1 MKEFQYNI
9 SEDGIKEL
17 VKSRF
22 HNDKEIKKNFLKR
35 WIKVII
41 MIVILVFILTRILK
55 YNFIISSIFILGSL
69 LLMILIFPGA
79 KWINCKVATNEYLIH
94 IKPYINKEIFVK
106 FDNEDIEVKKYGAIC
121 RYKLQNCNTLL
132 IDKERI
138 YIKFS
143 DSSMIYI
150 PLNIFETDNEM
161 NEFIKLLK

>member
-9 SEDGIKEL
+9 SENGIKKL
-17 VKSRF
+17 VKARF
-22 HNDKEIKKNFLKR
+22 NNDKEIKNNFLKR

-41 MIVILVFILTRILK
+41 MIVIVVFILTRILK

-79 KWINCKVATNEYLIH
+79 KWMNCKVATNEYLIH

-106 FDNEDIEVKKYGAIC
+106 FDNENIEVKKYGSVC
-121 RYKLQNCNTLL
+121 KYKLKNCNIIL

-143 DSSMIYI
+143 DSSMIYL
-150 PLNIFETDNEM
+150 PKNIFEEDNEF